1 LPRPTAIG
9 DEDRTM
15 VSATSMIRTPNL
27 VARVALDAFRLFLAD
42 EGWAIASHIALSTL
56 MAMFPFLIVLTALSA
71 FFGSDELA
79 DQAAQILLQA
89 WPEEIARPIGR
100 EIHQVLTTPRSGL
113 LTLGIALAVYFA
125 SSGVES
131 LRIGLNRAYA
141 VEETRPWWWLRLE
154 SIGYVLIGALG
165 LIAISFLVVFE
176 PLLFRAGLRWMPW
189 LAQIEARLAFARYG
203 VTAVVLTVAL
213 VVAHKWLPAGGRRFS
228 EIAPGIAATLVLWIA
243 GGTLFGR
250 YLAEFDYS
258 YVATYA
264 GLASAMMALVF
275 LYWSASIF
283 LYGGEL
289 NAALRQRAQ
298 KGVDA
303 LKLRE
308 QSAAPAK
315 ADEPSA

>member
-1 LPRPTAIG
+1 
-9 DEDRTM
+9 M
-15 VSATSMIRTPNL
+15 VSATLMIRAPNL
-27 VARVALDAFRLFLAD
+27 VARIAFDAYRLFVAD

-56 MAMFPFLIVLTALSA
+56 MAMFPFLIVLTTLAA
-71 FFGSDELA
+71 FLGSKELA
-79 DQAAQILLQA
+79 DEAAQILLQA
-89 WPEEIARPIGR
+89 WPEEVARAIRG
-100 EIHQVLTTPRSGL
+100 EIHDVLATPRGGL
-113 LTLGIALAVYFA
+113 LTLGIVLALYFA

-131 LRIGLNRAYA
+131 LRIGLNRAYG
-141 VEETRPWWWLRLE
+141 VKEIRSWWWLRLE
-154 SIGYVLIGALG
+154 SIAYVVIGAVG
-165 LIAISFLVVFE
+165 LIAISFLVVLE

-228 EIAPGIAATLVLWIA
+228 EIAPGIAATLVLWLA
-243 GGTLFGR
+243 GGALFGR

-289 NAALRQRAQ
+289 NAALRRRTQNGDGPPQ
-298 KGVDA
+298 TSGTCG
-303 LKLRE
+303 E
-308 QSAAPAK
+308 SGSADDPAT
-315 ADEPSA
+315 

>member
-1 LPRPTAIG
+1 MKAV
-9 DEDRTM
+9 M
-15 VSATSMIRTPNL
+15 VSAALIIRAPHRA
-27 VARVALDAFRLFLAD
+27 ARIALDAFRLFLAD

-56 MAMFPFLIVLTALSA
+56 TAMFPFLIVLTALAA
-71 FFGSDELA
+71 FLGSKELA
-79 DQAAQILLQA
+79 DEATQILLQA
-89 WPEEIARPIGR
+89 WPAEVADPIGR
-100 EIHQVLTTPRSGL
+100 EIHNVLTIPRGGL
-113 LTLGIALAVYFA
+113 LTVGAVLAVYFS

-131 LRIGLNRAYA
+131 LRIGLNRAYD
-141 VEETRPWWWLRLE
+141 VKEIRPWWWLRLE
-154 SIGYVLIGALG
+154 SIAYVLIGAVG

-176 PLLFRAGLRWMPW
+176 PLLFRAGLRAAPW
-189 LAQIEARLAFARYG
+189 LAEIEATLAFARYG

-243 GGTLFGR
+243 GGALFGR

-289 NAALRQRAQ
+289 NAALRRRAQ

-303 LKLRE
+303 LKLRAE
-308 QSAAPAK
+308 GAEPAK
-315 ADEPSA
+315 ADDPSS

>member
-1 LPRPTAIG
+1 
-9 DEDRTM
+9 
-15 VSATSMIRTPNL
+15 
-27 VARVALDAFRLFLAD
+27 
-42 EGWAIASHIALSTL
+42 
-56 MAMFPFLIVLTALSA
+56 VL
-71 FFGSDELA
+71 
-79 DQAAQILLQA
+79 
-89 WPEEIARPIGR
+89 
-100 EIHQVLTTPRSGL
+100 
-113 LTLGIALAVYFA
+113 
-125 SSGVES
+125 
-131 LRIGLNRAYA
+131 
-141 VEETRPWWWLRLE
+141 
-154 SIGYVLIGALG
+154 
-165 LIAISFLVVFE
+165 
-176 PLLFRAGLRWMPW
+176 
-189 LAQIEARLAFARYG
+189 ARYG

>member
-9 DEDRTM
+9 DEDRAM
-15 VSATSMIRTPNL
+15 VSATLMIRAPNL
-27 VARVALDAFRLFLAD
+27 VARIAFDAYRLFLAD

-56 MAMFPFLIVLTALSA
+56 MAMFPFLIVLTTLAA
-71 FFGSDELA
+71 FLGSKELA
-79 DQAAQILLQA
+79 DEAAQILLQA
-89 WPEEIARPIGR
+89 WPAEVAGAIGG
-100 EIHQVLTTPRSGL
+100 EIHEVLTTPRSGL
-113 LTLGIALAVYFA
+113 LTLGIVLALYFA

-131 LRIGLNRAYA
+131 LRIGLNRAYD
-141 VEETRPWWWLRLE
+141 VKETRPWWWLRLE
-154 SIGYVLIGALG
+154 SIAYVLIGALG

-176 PLLFRAGLRWMPW
+176 PLLFRAGLHWVPW
-189 LAQIEARLAFARYG
+189 LTQIESRLAFARYG

-228 EIAPGIAATLVLWIA
+228 EIVPGIAATLILWLA
-243 GGTLFGR
+243 GGALFGR

-289 NAALRQRAQ
+289 NAALKRRTQ
-298 KGVDA
+298 KAGDRPQTSGGA
-303 LKLRE
+303 RGIGE
-308 QSAAPAK
+308 GRHPTA
-315 ADEPSA
+315 

>member
-1 LPRPTAIG
+1 
-9 DEDRTM
+9 
-15 VSATSMIRTPNL
+15 MIRAPNL
-27 VARVALDAFRLFLAD
+27 VARIALDAFRLFLAD

-56 MAMFPFLIVLTALSA
+56 MAMFPFLIVLTTLAA
-71 FFGSDELA
+71 FLGSKELA
-79 DQAAQILLQA
+79 DEAAQILLQA
-89 WPEEIARPIGR
+89 WPAEVAGAISG
-100 EIHQVLTTPRSGL
+100 EIHEVLTTQRSGL
-113 LTLGIALAVYFA
+113 LTLGIVLAVYFA

-131 LRIGLNRAYA
+131 LRIGLNRAYD
-141 VEETRPWWWLRLE
+141 VKETRPWWWLRLE
-154 SIGYVLIGALG
+154 SIAYVLIGALG

-176 PLLFRAGLRWMPW
+176 PLLFRAGLRWVPW

-213 VVAHKWLPAGGRRFS
+213 VVAHKWLPAGGRRLS
-228 EIAPGIAATLVLWIA
+228 EIAPGIAATLVLWLA
-243 GGTLFGR
+243 GGALFGR

-289 NAALRQRAQ
+289 NAALRRRTQ
-298 KGVDA
+298 KGVGVP
-303 LKLRE
+303 KLG
-308 QSAAPAK
+308 
-315 ADEPSA
+315 DDPSA